1 MSSPLPIPIADI
13 PSRLG
18 ATLGAIFIGATIAA
32 VFVRNLGLDAMLT
45 PRFRFY
51 GITILQTV
59 VYYKQNP
66 NDPWLFRYAVA
77 FLWIFDTLHVAL
89 STHALYFYLI
99 ESFGNYL
106 SLFGMIWSFPLQL
119 LFNMLIVSGVQ
130 ALYAVRIWKLGRHF
144 HMVLPRFIFLAVVAT
159 LGTGTYVIYDT
170 LYGRFDYQDFSTIAG
185 ADFVIAGLS
194 FIPRSMN
201 VLMQLIKYY
210 QHNFETNAARS
221 DIRAGD
227 EYIAWPNTLIFV
239 AIDFILP
246 KLYINS
252 LLAMLNS
259 RQSSMWST
267 TKGHHVD
274 QKIIRFAPPRAAG
287 SGMADSGQTVR
298 AVLSGTTAGLP
309 ETSFEDVTIPGLSM
323 TEADMVQTNITLPLP
338 ITEGS
343 LSSSIG
349 DMTFA

>member
-32 VFVRNLGLDAMLT
+32 V
-45 PRFRFY
+45 FY

-170 LYGRFDYQDFSTIAG
+170 YTLSGFMDVSTIRASIYTDFSTIAG
-185 ADFVIAGLS
+185 ADFVIAGAMCFYLHKG
-194 FIPRSMN
+194 RSMTN
-201 VLMQLIKYY
+201 FSSTTNTILRLMRLVVISGLA
-210 QHNFETNAARS
+210 TSACS
-221 DIRAGD
+221 LLTLVT
-227 EYIAWPNTLIFV
+227 YIAWPNTLIFV

-287 SGMADSGQTVR
+287 SGMADSGQT
-298 AVLSGTTAGLP
+298 
-309 ETSFEDVTIPGLSM
+309 DVTIPGLSM
-323 TEADMVQTNITLPLP
+323 TEADMNITLPLS

-349 DMTFA
+349 DMSFA

>member
-32 VFVRNLGLDAMLT
+32 V
-45 PRFRFY
+45 FY

-106 SLFGMIWSFPLQL
+106 ALFGIIWSFPLQL

-144 HMVLPRFIFLAVVAT
+144 HMVLPRFIAGVFLYKHESALMFNLQFLAVAAT
-159 LGTGTYVIYDT
+159 LGTGSYVIYDT
-170 LYGRFDYQDFSTIAG
+170 YTLSSFMDVSTIRASIYADFSTIAG
-185 ADFVIAGLS
+185 ADFVIAGAMCFYLHKG
-194 FIPRSMN
+194 RSMTS
-201 VLMQLIKYY
+201 
-210 QHNFETNAARS
+210 FS
-221 DIRAGD
+221 
-227 EYIAWPNTLIFV
+227 
-239 AIDFILP
+239 
-246 KLYINS
+246 
-252 LLAMLNS
+252 
-259 RQSSMWST
+259 ST
-267 TKGHHVD
+267 TNTILRLMRLVV
-274 QKIIRFAPPRAAG
+274 I
-287 SGMADSGQTVR
+287 SGLATSACSLVTLVTVINPFHC
-298 AVLSGTTAGLP
+298 L
-309 ETSFEDVTIPGLSM
+309 FE
-323 TEADMVQTNITLPLP
+323 NFP
-338 ITEGS
+338 I
-343 LSSSIG
+343 
-349 DMTFA
+349 